1 MPNPGLAMLAI
12 KEILRLK
19 YEAQLSQRQIAQ
31 SLHLSVGV
39 VSKYLRRART
49 QQITWPLPAEW
60 TPAELLQRL
69 GGEGKGDAAA
79 ATAPDF
85 ALLHQELQRKG
96 VTRQLLWEE
105 YALTTSQPLSYTR
118 FCAQYREW
126 KRRLHP
132 TLRQTHMAGD
142 KLFLDYAGPTV
153 DIIDA
158 ATGEVRP
165 AQIFVAVLGASNYTY
180 VEATWTQSLPDWLT
194 SQVRALEFFGGVPRL
209 LVPDNLKSA
218 VTKACRYEP
227 ILNRSY
233 QEFLEHYGT
242 AALPARPY
250 KPRDKA
256 KVEVGVQIVERWMLA
271 RLRKQQFFSLEEL
284 NQALRELLLVLNQR
298 PFKKLP
304 GSRQS
309 WFEELE
315 QPLLKPLPPARY
327 YYAQWKKARVHLDYH
342 IEVDGHY
349 YSVPHAYLR
358 QEVEVRVT
366 SLTLEIFQ
374 HGNRLATHSRSER
387 KGAHTTLP
395 EHLPKAHQAHLE
407 WSPTRFLTW
416 AADIGPATQEIV
428 RYLLEQRRHPEI
440 GYRSC
445 LGLLALAKRYSPAR
459 LEAACQY
466 ALALGASRRRTIA
479 SILDKGLEAQ
489 PLPEIPQQL
498 SLPAHDNI
506 RGAGYYH

>member
-19 YEAQLSQRQIAQ
+19 YEAQLSQRQIAD

-39 VSKYLRRART
+39 VSKYLSHARA
-49 QQITWPLPAEW
+49 QQITWPLPAAW
-60 TPAELLQRL
+60 TTAELLQRL
-69 GGEGKGDAAA
+69 GGAEKGTAAA
-79 ATAPDF
+79 NAPDF
-85 ALLHQELQRKG
+85 AVLHRELQRKG

-105 YALTTSQPLSYTR
+105 YALTTDQPLSYAR

-126 KRRLHP
+126 KQRLHP
-132 TLRQTHMAGD
+132 TLRQTHTAGD
-142 KLFLDYAGPTV
+142 KLFLDYCGPTV
-153 DIIDA
+153 EVIDTT
-158 ATGEVRP
+158 TGEVRP

-194 SQVRALEFFGGVPRL
+194 SQVRALEFLGGVPRL

-227 ILNRSY
+227 VLNRSY

-256 KVEVGVQIVERWMLA
+256 KVEVGVQIVERWLLA
-271 RLRKQQFFSLEEL
+271 RVRKQTFFSLAEL
-284 NQALRELLLVLNQR
+284 NQTLHTLLRTLNER

-304 GSRQS
+304 GSRLS

-315 QPLLKPLPPARY
+315 QPLLKPLPPQRY

-366 SLTLEIFQ
+366 SLTIEIFQ
-374 HGNRLATHSRSER
+374 HGNRLATHPRNDR
-387 KGAHTTLP
+387 KGAHTTLA

-416 AADIGPATQEIV
+416 AADIGAATQEIV

-445 LGLLALAKRYSPAR
+445 LGLLSLAKRYSPAR
-459 LEAACQY
+459 LETACQH
-466 ALALGASRRRTIA
+466 ALVLGARSRRSIA
-479 SILDKGLEAQ
+479 SILEKGLDAQ
-489 PLPEIPQQL
+489 PLPEPPPQL

>member
-1 MPNPGLAMLAI
+1 MPNPGLAMPAI
-12 KEILRLK
+12 KEILRLR
-19 YEAQLSQRQIAQ
+19 YEARLSQREIAH
-31 SLHLSVGV
+31 SLGLSVGV
-39 VSKYLRRART
+39 VSKYLRRARAR
-49 QQITWPLPAEW
+49 QITWPLPAEW
-60 TPAELLQRL
+60 TAAELLQRL
-69 GGEGKGDAAA
+69 GGAGAGESASVAAL
-79 ATAPDF
+79 DF
-85 ALLHQELQRKG
+85 ALIHQELQRQG

-105 YALTTSQPLSYTR
+105 YALSTAQPLSYPR

-132 TLRQTHMAGD
+132 TLRQTHTAGD
-142 KLFLDYAGPTV
+142 KLFLDYCGQTAEV
-153 DIIDA
+153 IDG
-158 ATGEVRP
+158 ATGEARP

-180 VEATWTQSLPDWLT
+180 VEATWTQSLPDWLA

-218 VTKACRYEP
+218 VTRACRYEP
-227 ILNRSY
+227 VLNRSY

-271 RLRKQQFFSLEEL
+271 RLRRRRFFSLEEL
-284 NQALRELLLVLNQR
+284 NRALGELLGMLNQR

-309 WFEELE
+309 WFQELE
-315 QPLLKPLPPARY
+315 QPLLRPLPPQRY
-327 YYAQWKKARVHLDYH
+327 YYAEWKKARVHLDYH

-349 YSVPHAYLR
+349 YSVPHPYLR
-358 QEVEVRVT
+358 QEVDVR
-366 SLTLEIFQ
+366 LTALGVEIFQ
-374 HGNRLATHSRSER
+374 HGKRLAAHPRSER
-387 KGAHTTLP
+387 KGAHTTLA

-416 AADIGPATQEIV
+416 ADEIGAATQEVV

-445 LGLLALAKRYSPAR
+445 LGLLSLAKRYGPAR
-459 LEAACQY
+459 LEAACQH
-466 ALALGASRRRTIA
+466 ALALGGRSRRTVA
-479 SILDKGLEAQ
+479 SILEKGLDRQ
-489 PLPEIPQQL
+489 PLPEAPRQL
-498 SLPAHDNI
+498 PLPTHDNI
-506 RGAGYYH
+506 RGADYYH

>member
-1 MPNPGLAMLAI
+1 MPNLGLAMLAI

-19 YEAQLSQRQIAQ
+19 YEAHLSQRQIAQ
-31 SLHLSVGV
+31 SLQLSVGV
-39 VSKYLRRART
+39 VSKYLRRARQ

-60 TPAELLQRL
+60 TTADLLQRL
-69 GGEGKGDAAA
+69 GGPEKSPALAP
-79 ATAPDF
+79 TTPDF
-85 ALLHQELQRKG
+85 AQLHQELQRKG

-105 YALTTSQPLSYTR
+105 YALATDQPLSYVR
-118 FCAQYREW
+118 FCAQYRDW

-132 TLRQTHMAGD
+132 TLRQTHVAGD
-142 KLFLDYAGPTV
+142 KLFLDYCGPTI

-158 ATGEVRP
+158 ATGAVRA

-227 ILNRSY
+227 VLNRSY

-271 RLRKQQFFSLEEL
+271 RLRKQRFFSLL
-284 NQALRELLLVLNQR
+284 DVNQALQTLLPELNQR

-304 GSRQS
+304 GSRHS
-309 WFEELE
+309 WFLELE
-315 QPLLKPLPPARY
+315 QPLLKPLPPHRY
-327 YYAQWKKARVHLDYH
+327 YYAEWKKARVHLDYH

-349 YSVPHAYLR
+349 YSVPHSYLR

-366 SLTLEIFQ
+366 SLTIEIFQ
-374 HGNRLATHSRSER
+374 HGNRLATHVRSER
-387 KGAHTTLP
+387 KGAHTTHA

-416 AADIGPATQEIV
+416 AAEIGVATQEIV
-428 RYLLEQRRHPEI
+428 RFLLEHRRHPEI

-459 LEAACQY
+459 LEAACQH
-466 ALALGASRRRTIA
+466 ALALGARSRRSIA
-479 SILDKGLEAQ
+479 SILEKGLDAQ
-489 PLPEIPQQL
+489 PLPTEPPQPA
-498 SLPAHDNI
+498 LPAHDNI

>member
-19 YEAQLSQRQIAQ
+19 YEAQLSGRQIAQ
-31 SLHLSVGV
+31 SLRLSVGV
-39 VSKYLRRART
+39 VSKYLRRARAR
-49 QQITWPLPAEW
+49 QISWPLPAEW
-60 TPAELLQRL
+60 TTRELLERL
-69 GGEGKGDAAA
+69 GGEERSPSRAAP
-79 ATAPDF
+79 PDF
-85 ALLHQELQRKG
+85 AQTHRELQRKG
-96 VTRQLLWEE
+96 VTRRLLWEE
-105 YALTTSQPLSYTR
+105 YALTTDRPLSYAS

-132 TLRQTHMAGD
+132 TLRQTHTAGD
-142 KLFLDYAGPTV
+142 KLFLDYCGPTV
-153 DIIDA
+153 DVIDA
-158 ATGEVRP
+158 ATGEVRD

-218 VTKACRYEP
+218 VTKACRWEP
-227 ILNRSY
+227 VLNRAY
-233 QEFLEHYGT
+233 QEFLEHYAT

-271 RLRKQQFFSLEEL
+271 RLRKRQFFSLEEL
-284 NQALRELLLVLNQR
+284 NRALHELLRVLNER

-304 GSRQS
+304 GSRAS
-309 WFEELE
+309 WFLELE

-342 IEVDGHY
+342 VEVDGHY

-358 QEVEVRVT
+358 QEVEVRAT
-366 SLTLEIFQ
+366 SLTIEVFQ
-374 HGNRLATHSRSER
+374 NGKRLATHPRSER
-387 KGAHTTLP
+387 KGAHTTLA
-395 EHLPKAHQAHLE
+395 EHLPKAHRAHLE

-416 AADIGPATQEIV
+416 AGDIGPATQEIV
-428 RYLLEQRRHPEI
+428 RYLLEHRRHPEI

-445 LGLLALAKRYSPAR
+445 LGLLSLARRYSPAR
-459 LEAACQY
+459 LEAACQH
-466 ALALGASRRRTIA
+466 ALTLGAKSRRSIA
-479 SILDKGLEAQ
+479 SILEKGLEAQ
-489 PLPEIPQQL
+489 PLPAEPLQRT
-498 SLPAHDNI
+498 LPAHGNI

>member
-1 MPNPGLAMLAI
+1 MPNPGLAMLVI

-19 YEAQLSQRQIAQ
+19 YEAQLSGRQIAR
-31 SLHLSVGV
+31 SLQLSVGV
-39 VSKYLRRART
+39 VSKYLRRAQA
-49 QQITWPLPAEW
+49 QQLSWPLPAEW
-60 TPAELLQRL
+60 SETELLERL
-69 GGEGKGDAAA
+69 GGAGKSAAR
-79 ATAPDF
+79 TAPPLDF
-85 ALLHQELQRKG
+85 AQLHQELQRKG
-96 VTRQLLWEE
+96 VTRLLLWEE
-105 YALTTSQPLSYTR
+105 YALTTDHPLSYTR

-132 TLRQTHMAGD
+132 TLRQTHTAGD
-142 KLFLDYAGPTV
+142 KLFLDYCGPTV
-153 DIIDA
+153 EIIDRE
-158 ATGEVRP
+158 TGEIRS

-227 ILNRSY
+227 VLNRSY
-233 QEFLEHYGT
+233 QEFLEHYST

-284 NQALRELLLVLNQR
+284 NQALRELLRVLNER

-304 GSRQS
+304 GSRAS
-309 WFEELE
+309 WFLELE

-327 YYAQWKKARVHLDYH
+327 YYAEWRKARVHLDYH

-358 QEVEVRVT
+358 QEVDVRVT
-366 SLTLEIFQ
+366 SLTIEIFQ
-374 HGNRLATHSRSER
+374 QGKRLAAHPRSER
-387 KGAHTTLP
+387 KGAHTTLA

-416 AADIGPATQEIV
+416 AGEIGEATQAIV
-428 RYLLEQRRHPEI
+428 RYLLEHRRHPEI

-445 LGLLALAKRYSPAR
+445 LGLLALAKRYNPVR
-459 LEAACQY
+459 LEAACQH
-466 ALALGASRRRTIA
+466 ALALGAQSRRSIA
-479 SILDKGLEAQ
+479 SILEKGLEAQ
-489 PLPEIPQQL
+489 PLPTEPPQL
-498 SLPAHDNI
+498 ALPAHENI

>member
-1 MPNPGLAMLAI
+1 M
-12 KEILRLK
+12 
-19 YEAQLSQRQIAQ
+19 
-31 SLHLSVGV
+31 
-39 VSKYLRRART
+39 
-49 QQITWPLPAEW
+49 
-60 TPAELLQRL
+60 
-69 GGEGKGDAAA
+69 
-79 ATAPDF
+79 
-85 ALLHQELQRKG
+85 LHQELQRKG

-105 YALTTSQPLSYTR
+105 YALTTDQPLSYTR
-118 FCAQYREW
+118 FCAHYRAW

-132 TLRQTHMAGD
+132 TLRQTHTAGD

-153 DIIDA
+153 DIIDS
-158 ATGEVRP
+158 ATGEVRA

-227 ILNRSY
+227 VLNRSY
-233 QEFLEHYGT
+233 QELLEHYGT

-284 NQALRELLLVLNQR
+284 NQALRQLLLVLNQR

-315 QPLLKPLPPARY
+315 RPLLKPLPTARY

-358 QEVEVRVT
+358 QEVDVRL
-366 SLTLEIFQ
+366 SALTLEIFQ
-374 HGNRLATHSRSER
+374 HGQRLATHVRSER
-387 KGAHTTLP
+387 KGAHTTLA
-395 EHLPKAHQAHLE
+395 EHLPPAHQAHLE
-407 WSPTRFLTW
+407 WSPTRFLAW
-416 AADIGPATQEIV
+416 AGDIGAATQEIV
-428 RYLLEQRRHPEI
+428 RSLLEQRRHPEI

-445 LGLLALAKRYSPAR
+445 LGLLALAKRYNATR
-459 LEAACQY
+459 LEAACQR
-466 ALALGASRRRTIA
+466 ALALGTRSRRCIA
-479 SILDKGLEAQ
+479 SLLEKGLDAQ
-489 PLPEIPQQL
+489 PLPELPPQL

-506 RGAGYYH
+506 RGASYYH